1 MLDKSTLDALLVVN
15 IIIYGLFFFLGLLWS
30 WLLPDWHGR
39 RKELLMQIDILACHD
54 GVVTVTDLVLKARI
68 SPQRATKFLEWL
80 TNELDIPPQVD
91 DSGAI
96 YYVFPKGSEIA
107 QERRLAASNIRYR
120 S

>member
-15 IIIYGLFFFLGLLWS
+15 ISIYALFFFLGLFWS

-39 RKELLMQIDILACHD
+39 RELLMQIDILACHD

-91 DSGAI
+91 DSGVI

-107 QERRLAASNIRYR
+107 QERRLAASQTRYR